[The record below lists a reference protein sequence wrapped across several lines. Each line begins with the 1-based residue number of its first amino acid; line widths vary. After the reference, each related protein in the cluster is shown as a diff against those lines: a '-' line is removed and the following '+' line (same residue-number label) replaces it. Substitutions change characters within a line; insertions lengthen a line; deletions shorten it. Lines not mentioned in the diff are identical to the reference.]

1 MGIVTMRK
9 AALITAVAGGLLS
22 VLLMI
27 HAGRYNM
34 PALLIVLIGMWVLM
48 PYDALMMGNV
58 LSPRWS
64 ETTRVTLYRMTF
76 LVTLVSLAIYARVAF
91 GPPRPKPAFFFVIIP
106 PLSLAL
112 IGISLLIAKRK
123 SRNVSTS

>member
-1 MGIVTMRK
+1 MRK

-64 ETTRVTLYRMTF
+64 EATRVTLYRMTF

-112 IGISLLIAKRK
+112 IGISLLIAKRR
-123 SRNVSTS
+123 SRNISPS

>member
-1 MGIVTMRK
+1 MRK
-9 AALITAVAGGLLS
+9 AALITAVVGGLLS

-27 HAGRYNM
+27 HTGRYNM
-34 PALLIVLIGMWVLM
+34 PALLIVLIGMWVLL
-48 PYDALMMGNV
+48 PYDALMVGNI

-76 LVTLVSLAIYARVAF
+76 LVTLVSVAIYASVAF

-123 SRNVSTS
+123 SRNISTS

>member
-1 MGIVTMRK
+1 MTIRK
-9 AALITAVAGGLLS
+9 AALITAVVGGLLS

-34 PALLIVLIGMWVLM
+34 PALLIVLIGMWVLL

-58 LSPRWS
+58 LSPGWS
-64 ETTRVTLYRMTF
+64 EATRVTLYRMTF
-76 LVTLVSLAIYARVAF
+76 LVTLVSLAIYASVAF

-123 SRNVSTS
+123 SRNISTS

>member
-1 MGIVTMRK
+1 MRK
-9 AALITAVAGGLLS
+9 AAMITAVIGGLLS

-34 PALLIVLIGMWVLM
+34 PAVLIVLIGMWVLL
-48 PYDALMMGNV
+48 PYDAMMIGNI

-64 ETTRVTLYRMTF
+64 ETTRVTLYRVTF
-76 LVTLVSLAIYARVAF
+76 LITLISVAIYASVAF
-91 GPPRPKPAFFFVIIP
+91 GPPRPKPAFFFVVVP

-112 IGISLLIAKRK
+112 IGISLLVAR
-123 SRNVSTS
+123 SRSHHTR

>member
-1 MGIVTMRK
+1 MRK
-9 AALITAVAGGLLS
+9 AALITAVVGGLLS

-64 ETTRVTLYRMTF
+64 EATRVTLYRMTF
-76 LVTLVSLAIYARVAF
+76 LVTLVSVAIYASVAF

-123 SRNVSTS
+123 SRNISPS